1 MNDRGCLA
9 RASLRTSLH
18 LACVGGPDIGL
29 VLAPG
34 TIGRAGDVP
43 LSCPSVAR
51 EHASFSTH
59 DSRALLRRA
68 PDVVTGAGADKSAGA
83 NAGAGEEA
91 AAADGADKDA
101 GASAGADKDA
111 TAETGTAPSNRPM
124 RVFTTYTAM
133 LALRARLGELTE
145 VEEVMK

>member
-68 PDVVTGAGADKSAGA
+68 PDVVTGAGADKRAGA
-83 NAGAGEEA
+83 DTGAGEEA

-101 GASAGADKDA
+101 GAGAVEDA
-111 TAETGTAPSNRPM
+111 AAETGTAPSNRPM